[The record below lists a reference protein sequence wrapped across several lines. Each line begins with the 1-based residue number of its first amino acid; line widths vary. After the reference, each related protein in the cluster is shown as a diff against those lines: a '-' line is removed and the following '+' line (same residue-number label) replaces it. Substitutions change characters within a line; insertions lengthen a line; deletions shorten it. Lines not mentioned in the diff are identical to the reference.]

1 MLKKVDLINSFTG
14 KTISAVVDTDDNE
27 KAIVGAGKA
36 SNEVAKVTDIV
47 GFDETVHRLSMAKQS
62 LEDRASLF
70 AGVAR
75 CLERNIS
82 TLKSFELQANRM
94 RTPIYRGVIAEVCD
108 QISAGEKISAALEM
122 YPNLFGPETTALIRA
137 GEEAGQLS
145 AVCHQIASGQKK
157 MVKIIKKLKNGMV
170 YPAIVM
176 LMSVAVV
183 IVMSFTLVPALGN
196 LYGSMDAKLP
206 FATVLMMKFSD
217 LLLKQ
222 PYLALVPFVVLGVL
236 FRNWGK
242 IASNPTIQKVFIRIP
257 AVGPIVRKSSAA
269 VGFRTFSMLVESNV
283 RMNTAV
289 SIAAESSPHI
299 YHREFFERLR
309 EHISAGDGL
318 SESFMRE
325 SHWLGVDGRRIC
337 GIMEIAAETGSATEM
352 LNEVADDYEEDLDNM
367 AAQIDK
373 ILEPITIIFL
383 GLMVGYLI
391 YAIYSPI
398 FSLGKL
404 ILPGASGQ
412 DTPAQVK

>member
-1 MLKKVDLINSFTG
+1 M
-14 KTISAVVDTDDNE
+14 
-27 KAIVGAGKA
+27 
-36 SNEVAKVTDIV
+36 
-47 GFDETVHRLSMAKQS
+47 
-62 LEDRASLF
+62 
-70 AGVAR
+70 
-75 CLERNIS
+75 
-82 TLKSFELQANRM
+82 
-94 RTPIYRGVIAEVCD
+94 
-108 QISAGEKISAALEM
+108 
-122 YPNLFGPETTALIRA
+122 IRA
-137 GEEAGQLS
+137 GEEAGQLP

-157 MVKIIKKLKNGMV
+157 TVKIIKKLKNGMV

-176 LMSVAVV
+176 VMSVAVV
-183 IVMSFTLVPALGN
+183 IAMSFTLVPALAG

-206 FATVLMMKFSD
+206 FATVLIMNFSE

-242 IASNPTIQKVFIRIP
+242 IASNPAIQKVFIRIP
-257 AVGPIVRKSSAA
+257 VVGLIVRKSSAA

-289 SIAAESSPHI
+289 SIAAESSPQI

-318 SESFMRE
+318 AESFMRE
-325 SHWLGVDGRRIC
+325 SHWLGIDGRRIC

-383 GLMVGYLI
+383 G
-391 YAIYSPI
+391 
-398 FSLGKL
+398 
-404 ILPGASGQ
+404 
-412 DTPAQVK
+412 